1 MCCRFVK
8 SSARRKK
15 CFRCQSIWW
24 IGFCRQFRR
33 GRHDYNCS
41 AASVFSLRPNCWTRF
56 LWQLTNWW
64 CTPTSPSA
72 PTISW
77 YAFEFIHCH
86 QLSVIVPHILTSLV
100 SLLPVQCTLNKQ
112 QRHDVCVTYC
122 CLSCHMYRM
131 SIGELN
137 TTQLRTH
144 WKLSPLLFLVFLV
157 DILRC
162 LLLCV

>member
-1 MCCRFVK
+1 MISRNSNHNHKERHDRPCWMCCRFVK

-41 AASVFSLRPNCWTRF
+41 DASVSSLRPNCSTRC

-72 PTISW
+72 PMISW
-77 YAFEFIHCH
+77 YAFELIHRH

-100 SLLPVQCTLNKQ
+100 LLLPVHSAHWISSNDTVYVWPTVASGVTCTEC
-112 QRHDVCVTYC
+112 R
-122 CLSCHMYRM
+122 SG
-131 SIGELN
+131 S
-137 TTQLRTH
+137 
-144 WKLSPLLFLVFLV
+144 
-157 DILRC
+157 
-162 LLLCV
+162 